1 LAVELAAMSLL
12 RRLPFS
18 AATAALLAV
27 IAFLYLARATRL
39 FDVTG
44 LLALAPSAVWGGQL
58 WRPLSASLLANGL
71 FDLLFSGVALIWV
84 SSELERF
91 WRPTEWL
98 LYVALCGGVAGLG
111 ACALFP
117 QSGTIPASP
126 AILLVALLVA
136 RVRLAPHERI
146 HLSPT
151 ISISVAVAAL
161 LWAGMILV
169 SALMSGM
176 PLPGLYAL
184 AASAATGWA
193 YLTLRWSFLH
203 RQSARAVSANRFGR
217 LEL

>member
-1 LAVELAAMSLL
+1 MSLL

-18 AATAALLAV
+18 AATSGLLVVIALLCLGRV
-27 IAFLYLARATRL
+27 TRL
-39 FDVTG
+39 FDLTG
-44 LLALAPSAVWGGQL
+44 LLALAPSAVWHGQL
-58 WRPLSASLLANGL
+58 WRPLSAPLLANGL
-71 FDLLFSGVALIWV
+71 FDLLLSGVALIWI

-91 WRPTEWL
+91 WKPLEWL
-98 LYVALCGGVAGLG
+98 LYVALCAVVAGLV
-111 ACALFP
+111 ACAVFP
-117 QSGTIPASP
+117 QSGTIPVTP
-126 AILLVALLVA
+126 ALLLVALLIA

-151 ISISVAVAAL
+151 ISISAAVAAL

-176 PLPGLYAL
+176 PLPGLFAL

-203 RQSARAVSANRFGR
+203 RQSARSVPANRFGR